1 MPIRLILADDHLIVR
16 DGVRSLLE
24 RDGLEVVGE
33 ASDGYEA
40 VRLAERLHPDVAVL
54 DVSMP
59 LLNGLDTARHFRV
72 VSPGTKVILLT
83 VHEEAQYV
91 LESLHVGARG
101 YVLKDQAAGDLTA
114 AIHHVFGGG
123 HYLSPRVS
131 RTIVDAYLMSTGVHA
146 DPLTQRERQ
155 VLQLIAEG
163 HSTKKV
169 AARLG
174 ISVKTAE
181 FHRGRLM
188 KKLNVHDTANLVR
201 YAIREGWITL

>member
-16 DGVRSLLE
+16 DGLRSLLE

-59 LLNGLDTARHFRV
+59 LLNGLDTARQFRL

-91 LESLHVGARG
+91 LESLQIGCEVTCSRARR
-101 YVLKDQAAGDLTA
+101 
-114 AIHHVFGGG
+114 GG
-123 HYLSPRVS
+123 
-131 RTIVDAYLMSTGVHA
+131 T
-146 DPLTQRERQ
+146 
-155 VLQLIAEG
+155 
-163 HSTKKV
+163 
-169 AARLG
+169 
-174 ISVKTAE
+174 
-181 FHRGRLM
+181 
-188 KKLNVHDTANLVR
+188 
-201 YAIREGWITL
+201 